1 MHFPAEK
8 TDFACCL
15 LRRANAHC
23 GCEKVHNPGEKF
35 DFACCLLRR
44 KSAHSRIEKKKTNF
58 ACCCLLLLNDA
69 FEQFELD
76 EIGNLAAV
84 AAK

>member
-44 KSAHSRIEKKKTNF
+44 KSAHSGIEKNNF